1 MTIEEKRKLM
11 DTLQVMLMADD
22 LRCDVD
28 TVNCVD
34 DEDFDIAL
42 GNAVDSCEKL
52 REVLIELH
60 TRVTGIPYG
69 GY

>member
-1 MTIEEKRKLM
+1 MTIDEKRKM
-11 DTLQVMLMADD
+11 FDTLQVLLMADD

-28 TVNCVD
+28 TVNCGD
-34 DEDFDIAL
+34 DEDFDTAL